1 MQCHV
6 VDTDQDKLDH
16 RCIDYSF
23 RSLNLVI
30 ERDAHVCSY
39 NLDSVGSIKDP
50 RRSPA
55 VEVDAQRKIE

>member
-16 RCIDYSF
+16 KYIDYSF

-30 ERDAHVCSY
+30 ERDGHVCSY
-39 NLDSVGSIKDP
+39 NLDRVGSIKGP

-55 VEVDAQRKIE
+55 MEVDAQRRIE